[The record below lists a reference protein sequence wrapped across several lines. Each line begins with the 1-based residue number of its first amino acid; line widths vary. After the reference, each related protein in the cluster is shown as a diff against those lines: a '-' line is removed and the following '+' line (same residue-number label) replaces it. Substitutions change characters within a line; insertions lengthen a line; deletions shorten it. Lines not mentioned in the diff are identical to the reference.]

1 MASVTADLLRATS
14 STTDVQQFV
23 EHWHIFHSIPI
34 DSELKKKITWDG
46 ARIRSCEWK
55 KLESDLRSCGYD
67 PRIAEWLVDD
77 ISILVDFHVRR
88 IGWKQGETMGIIFFV
103 NSLVCVIAG
112 FIVWVVSK
120 AFKQF
125 FLFLRGI

>member
-1 MASVTADLLRATS
+1 MASVPADLLRATS

-23 EHWHIFHSIPI
+23 EHWHIFRSIPF

-46 ARIRSCEWK
+46 VRIRSCEWK
-55 KLESDLRSCGYD
+55 KLESDLRGCGYD

-88 IGWKQGETMGIIFFV
+88 I
-103 NSLVCVIAG
+103 
-112 FIVWVVSK
+112 VSVT
-120 AFKQF
+120 
-125 FLFLRGI
+125 